1 MTFAEQLQ
9 DARAAAGLSQ
19 SQAALPLIEAGI
31 IGSMRTLQ
39 NWELGR
45 GESIALTKQAAALA
59 ALRPTKKAR
68 ARKGQNDQIL
78 P

>member
-1 MTFAEQLQ
+1 MTFAEQH
-9 DARAAAGLSQ
+9 ARAAAGLSQ

-45 GESIALTKQAAALA
+45 GESIALTKQFWPGL
-59 ALRPTKKAR
+59 TT
-68 ARKGQNDQIL
+68 D
-78 P
+78 